1 LGEKADGSGIPI
13 YLQRIWWC
21 LNNVAK
27 GLWREEIPYAM
38 DMLNMYLRPMLVRL
52 LGWKAG
58 LEYNFAISVGKS
70 GKYLIRWLLPE
81 MWERFLNTYPRAA
94 TEDIWASALEMCDLV
109 DEASV
114 RIAEALGF
122 FTTRKKA
129 AS

>member
-1 LGEKADGSGIPI
+1 
-13 YLQRIWWC
+13 
-21 LNNVAK
+21 
-27 GLWREEIPYAM
+27 M

-122 FTTRKKA
+122 FYDAEEARNSRAFFQHVRQLPNGA
-129 AS
+129 AGF